1 MKIKFNRVTWYS
13 KLAAVIFF
21 IAILPI
27 WTFYI
32 GAVYQEAVSLENQI
46 VIDSARSLSQ
56 GETSQKLPKVT
67 YQNSKFGWGLTLPS
81 GWRLKENRNNGDVTI
96 ESYRSVS
103 FDGYG
108 AKQVVP
114 AATINLSTIRVSRFT
129 PVATKVGN
137 VKYDAKKKALVDTG
151 STPTRCLPA
160 YSAYGPNKDFPLF
173 VFGGSMMSSPAYRD
187 SAILLSDDNAIIINE
202 VNYGISKSDASEIES
217 LYRSLRLKEGV
228 TALFPDCA
236 KTSPQ
241 N

>member
-1 MKIKFNRVTWYS
+1 MKIKFNKVTWYS

-32 GAVYQEAVSLENQI
+32 GARYQEAVNLESQI
-46 VIDSARSLSQ
+46 VLDSARNLSQ
-56 GETSQKLPKVT
+56 GELVQKLPKLT
-67 YQNSKFGWGLTLPS
+67 YQNSKYGWGLTLPS
-81 GWRLKENRNNGDVTI
+81 GWRLKENRDNGDVTI

-108 AKQVVP
+108 AKQIVP
-114 AATINLSTIRVSRFT
+114 AATITLSTIRTSRFT
-129 PVATKVGN
+129 PVGTKVGDI
-137 VKYDAKKKALVDTG
+137 KYDAKKKALVDAG
-151 STPTRCLPA
+151 STPVRCLP
-160 YSAYGPNKDFPLF
+160 SYGSYGVNKDIPVF

-187 SAILLSDDNAIIINE
+187 SAILLSDNNSVIVRE
-202 VNYGISKSDASEIES
+202 VNHGISKGDAGEIER
-217 LYRSLRLKEGV
+217 LYRSLRLQEGV